1 MTQTK
6 LIKRI
11 KVVGLVKIALVA
23 AIYIITTIAFG
34 DLSYGPIQF
43 RFSELLNFLAF
54 IDPLYIIGLTLGC
67 AISNFFSF
75 GLIDVIVGSLAT
87 LISTYLMYKTKN
99 IFIASLWPVMNCIFV
114 ATELYLLGL
123 APFWLSFGT
132 IALGEFVVMTPIGV
146 PIFKKL
152 FKNKKLVEALIIDTE
167 NNTYR
172 NKLQA
177 I

>member
-1 MTQTK
+1 MTQTR

-23 AIYIITTIAFG
+23 AIYIITTVGFG

-114 ATELYLLGL
+114 ASELYILGL

-132 IALGEFVVMTPIGV
+132 IALGEFVVMTTIGV

-152 FKNKKLVEALIIDTE
+152 FKNKKLVEALIIDVE
-167 NNTYR
+167 NNTWK
-172 NKLQA
+172 NKLHLL
-177 I
+177 

>member
-1 MTQTK
+1 MTQTR

-23 AIYIITTIAFG
+23 AIYIITTVGFG

-114 ATELYLLGL
+114 ASELYILGL

-146 PIFKKL
+146 PIFEKL
-152 FKNKKLVEALIIDTE
+152 FKNKKLVEALIIDVE
-167 NNTYR
+167 NNTWK
-172 NKLQA
+172 NKLHLL
-177 I
+177 

>member
-1 MTQTK
+1 MTQTR

-23 AIYIITTIAFG
+23 AIYIITTVGFG

-114 ATELYLLGL
+114 ASELYILGL

-146 PIFKKL
+146 PIFEKL
-152 FKNKKLVEALIIDTE
+152 FKNKKLVEALIFDVE
-167 NNTYR
+167 NNTWK
-172 NKLQA
+172 NKLHLL
-177 I
+177 

>member
-1 MTQTK
+1 MTQTR
-6 LIKRI
+6 LINRI

-23 AIYIITTIAFG
+23 AIYIITTVGFG

-114 ATELYLLGL
+114 ASELYILGL

-152 FKNKKLVEALIIDTE
+152 FKNKKLVEALIIDVE
-167 NNTYR
+167 NNTWK
-172 NKLQA
+172 NKLQLL
-177 I
+177 